1 MKKLFFG
8 FFAVSLLLTAHAKS
22 ADDFFDDLL
31 ITDEMKQVENKKR
44 TFEKG
49 QMDASKLLESKPKML
64 KIEKKQN
71 KVKIEET
78 IAKPVVPI
86 VYDAAPMG
94 LLWLAPVSEIEYL
107 RVRLTSIQLKDYPNT
122 YKATNLPK
130 PIADFRETMLSF
142 GHQDSLWRI
151 LSYGNFIEDDS
162 SASKG
167 LAMYR
172 KYYAM
177 LDKKYGNAE
186 DFYTPAVFNIE
197 EPVPND
203 DGTTSMAIRQVE
215 MDIGDAG
222 FLEKL
227 ASGEAVLYST
237 FNNKE
242 IAVTLALLA
251 NGNNQSFIVIDYKNL
266 TLQKKTDE
274 EIFDAL

>member
-1 MKKLFFG
+1 MKKLFYG
-8 FFAVSLLLTAHAKS
+8 MLLASITIATPSFS
-22 ADDFFDDLL
+22 ADDFFDDLMA
-31 ITDEMKQVENKKR
+31 TDEMKQVENKKS

-49 QMDASKLLESKPKML
+49 KADAYKLLSEKPKTL

-71 KVKIEET
+71 KIKIKEET
-78 IAKPVVPI
+78 VKSAIPVVYNP
-86 VYDAAPMG
+86 APMG
-94 LLWLAPVSEIEYL
+94 LLWLAPIAEIEYL
-107 RVRLTSIQLKDYPNT
+107 RVHLTQIKVKDYPNT
-122 YKATNLPK
+122 YKATNFPK
-130 PIADFRETMLSF
+130 PISDFRETLLSF
-142 GHQDSLWRI
+142 GQKDSLWRI

-167 LAMYR
+167 LTMYR

-186 DFYTPAVFNIE
+186 DFYTPSTMNIE

-203 DGTTSMAIRQVE
+203 DGTTSMAIKQIE
-215 MDIGDAG
+215 MEIGDDG

-237 FNNKE
+237 FHNDE
-242 IAVTLALLA
+242 VSVTLALLA
-251 NGNNQSFIVIDYKNL
+251 DGNNQSFIVIEYKNL
-266 TLQKKTDE
+266 TLQKKADE